1 MPGVY
6 WPRPGEIDTRG
17 AVLARRTITGT
28 TWNAADH
35 RTTKPE
41 QTRKG
46 GEGDVTFTDKVLVC
60 RECGASFIFTSGEQ
74 EFFAMKGLQNE
85 PGRCTDCRS
94 IRRQQRDSG
103 GGSMGDYRPRREM
116 HDAVCAQC
124 GQTTQVPFLPRGDR
138 PVYCSTCFEQ
148 VRSVRR

>member
-1 MPGVY
+1 M
-6 WPRPGEIDTRG
+6 
-17 AVLARRTITGT
+17 
-28 TWNAADH
+28 
-35 RTTKPE
+35 
-41 QTRKG
+41 
-46 GEGDVTFTDKVLVC
+46 TFTDKVLAC

-85 PGRCTDCRS
+85 PGRCPGCRS
-94 IRRQQRDSG
+94 IRRQQRDT
-103 GGSMGDYRPRREM
+103 GGSFGDYRPQREM

-138 PVYCSTCFEQ
+138 PVYCSSCFEL